1 MGGIS
6 HIRAFGRLFYPV
18 TCGACGEALVDQESQ
33 ICTICQL
40 TLPVTNYHL
49 EKRNPLDNLLKLRL
63 RVDFISSY
71 LLYDKGLKTQNML
84 HAIKYRGQKM
94 LATRLGELY
103 GYDLKDFF
111 PRQPDCIIPVPLHK
125 RKLRERGYNQS
136 ESWALG
142 LANSLGSKVDTTS
155 LVRTVYTNTQTKKS
169 RADRISNVESA
180 FNVPNPQPL
189 KGKHILLVDDV
200 ITTGA
205 TLEACG
211 LRLWNA
217 GITSLSIATIAY
229 AVK

>member
-103 GYDLKDFF
+103 GYDLRNFF
-111 PRQPDCIIPVPLHK
+111 PRQPDYIIPVPLHK

-142 LANSLGSKVDTTS
+142 LANSIGSKVDTTS
-155 LVRTVYTNTQTKKS
+155 LVRTLYTNTQTKKS

-180 FNVPNPQPL
+180 FTVTNPQPL

>member
-1 MGGIS
+1 
-6 HIRAFGRLFYPV
+6 LFYPV

-33 ICTICQL
+33 ICTICQI

-49 EKRNPLDNLLKLRL
+49 ESINPLDNLLKLRL

-71 LLYDKGLKTQNML
+71 LLYDKGLRTQNML
-84 HAIKYRGQKM
+84 HAIKYQGQKM

-103 GYDLKDFF
+103 GYDLKNSF
-111 PRQPDCIIPVPLHK
+111 PQQPDSIIPVPLHK
-125 RKLRERGYNQS
+125 KKLRERGYNQS
-136 ESWALG
+136 ESWAQG
-142 LANSLGSKVDTTS
+142 LATSIGTEVDTTS
-155 LVRTVYTNTQTKKS
+155 LIRTKYTNTQTKKS

-180 FNVPNPQPL
+180 FSITQTSNL

-217 GITSLSIATIAY
+217 GIASLSIATIAY